1 VDARAERDAGAGAS
15 KRRGHSSKA
24 RTVTVNPRQVR
35 VAVLNGTATNNLAAD
50 VSADLNKIGFQQG
63 ETANYADQTQ
73 TATTVGY
80 LPGDRAQAMA
90 VAKALGIGSSSVAQV
105 STTARQ
111 IVCPSGAA
119 SCADQIVV
127 TVGADLDSDA

>member
-1 VDARAERDAGAGAS
+1 
-15 KRRGHSSKA
+15 
-24 RTVTVNPRQVR
+24 
-35 VAVLNGTATNNLAAD
+35 VLNGTATDNLAAD
-50 VSADLNKIGFQQG
+50 VSADLNKVGFQQG

-73 TATTVGY
+73 SSTTVGY
-80 LPGDRAQAMA
+80 LPGDRAQAIA
-90 VAKALGIGSSSVAQV
+90 VAKALGVASSSVAQV

-127 TVGADLDSDA
+127 TVGADLNSDA